1 MDPLCPQETLDP
13 YQIFMLCEILRA
25 SWKFLDGLCFV
36 LVLQLI
42 SGKLIWEFI
51 YLSTRLTFFSAK
63 VDSEEQN
70 FEVDSVTVHDRWN
83 VGKRF
88 SNDIA
93 LVKIK

>member
-1 MDPLCPQETLDP
+1 MALIAKT
-13 YQIFMLCEILRA
+13 IV
-25 SWKFLDGLCFV
+25 LCFV
-36 LVLQLI
+36 LVL
-42 SGKLIWEFI
+42 SSSFEV
-51 YLSTRLTFFSAK
+51 SLTFFSAK